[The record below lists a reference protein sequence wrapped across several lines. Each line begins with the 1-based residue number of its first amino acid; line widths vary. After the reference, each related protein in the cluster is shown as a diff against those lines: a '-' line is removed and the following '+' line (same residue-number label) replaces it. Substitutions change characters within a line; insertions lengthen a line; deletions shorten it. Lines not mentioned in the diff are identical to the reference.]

1 MPKKGKKYKEAISKV
16 NKSIAYPLEDALQ
29 LLKETTTVKFDAT
42 VEVHIK
48 LGIDPKKGDQQVRG
62 TLTLPHSFGKTKRI
76 AVFASDLSDQDKAKE
91 SGAVLAGGEELVK
104 EIKQSGKIDF
114 DIAIATPD
122 MMRHLA
128 QIAKILGPKG
138 LMPSPKSETVTN
150 DVVKTIQ
157 ELSKGKVSFKNDS
170 TGNVHLAVGKISM
183 SPDKLVDN
191 IKAFVEAVK
200 QARPEGSKGS
210 YFLNMSLA
218 STMSPGIRFKL

>member
-1 MPKKGKKYKEAISKV
+1 M
-16 NKSIAYPLEDALQ
+16 
-29 LLKETTTVKFDAT
+29 
-42 VEVHIK
+42 
-48 LGIDPKKGDQQVRG
+48 
-62 TLTLPHSFGKTKRI
+62 TLPHSFGKTKRT
-76 AVFASDLSDQDKAKE
+76 AVFASDPKDQDKAKE
-91 SGAVLAGGEELVK
+91 AGAVLAGGEELVK

-210 YFLNMSLA
+210 YLLNMSLA

>member
-1 MPKKGKKYKEAISKV
+1 MSKKAKKYKEAVSKV

-62 TLTLPHSFGKTKRI
+62 TLTLPHSFGKTKRT
-76 AVFASDLSDQDKAKE
+76 AVFASDPKDQDKAKE
-91 SGAVLAGGEELVK
+91 AGAVLAGGEELVK

-210 YFLNMSLA
+210 YLLNMSLA